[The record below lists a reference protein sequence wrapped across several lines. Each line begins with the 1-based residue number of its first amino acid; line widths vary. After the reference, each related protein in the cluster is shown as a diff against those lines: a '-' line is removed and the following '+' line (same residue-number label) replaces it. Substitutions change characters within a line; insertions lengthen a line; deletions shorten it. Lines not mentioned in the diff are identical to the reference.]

1 MGKRTLLSWSSGK
14 DSAWAL
20 HALRRDP
27 RVDVVGL
34 LTTLNQTAGRV
45 AMHAVRESL
54 LEAQSR
60 AVGLPLT
67 KVFIPDPCS
76 NAEYE
81 AAMGAAMSE
90 AKAAGVEAIA
100 FGDLFLEDIRQ
111 YREDKLAPTGIE
123 PVFPLWGRDTRAL
136 AKEMV
141 ESGLRAVVTT
151 VDPERVPRELA
162 GRVFDEGFLA
172 ELPSHVDP
180 CAERG
185 EFHTFAH
192 EGPMFSSPLAVEVG
206 EVVERAGFVYAD
218 VLPQELPR

>member
-1 MGKRTLLSWSSGK
+1 MARKTLLSWSSGK

-27 RVDVVGL
+27 SVELVGL
-34 LTTLNQTAGRV
+34 LTTLNEVVGRV
-45 AMHAVRESL
+45 AMHGVRESL

-60 AVGLPLT
+60 AVELPLT
-67 KVFIPDPCS
+67 KVFIPEPCT
-76 NAEYE
+76 NEDYE

-90 AKAAGVEAIA
+90 ARVAGVEAIA

-123 PVFPLWGRDTRAL
+123 PLFPLWGRDTRAL
-136 AKEMV
+136 AREMV
-141 ESGLRAVVTT
+141 ESGLRAVVTC

-162 GRVFDEGFLA
+162 GRTYDEVFLGD
-172 ELPSHVDP
+172 LPSDVDP

-185 EFHTFAH
+185 EFHTFAYA
-192 EGPMFSSPLAVEVG
+192 GPMFSSPLGVDVG

-218 VLPQELPR
+218 VLSQGLAG